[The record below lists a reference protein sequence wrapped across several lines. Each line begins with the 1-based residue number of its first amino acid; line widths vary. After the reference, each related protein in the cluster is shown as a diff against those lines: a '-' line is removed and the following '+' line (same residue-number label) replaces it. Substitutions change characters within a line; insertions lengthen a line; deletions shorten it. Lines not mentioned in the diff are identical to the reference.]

1 MAYGPNWRL
10 TAELGQLVN
19 LRLLELAGNL
29 LSSLPAEL
37 GQLPNLK
44 KLGLSHNPLF
54 RNAPSRYRLAWR
66 RSHPG
71 VSAGTARYRKSWG
84 KLETERLVLRHLH
97 PKDAQALLEILS
109 DEEVRRYDPIP
120 PLSSRAGAQNIIA
133 QIHAEFANQQG
144 RRWGI
149 ILKESGQLIGIC
161 GYRWDKGNA
170 LAELSA
176 ELAYAYWGKG
186 IMAEAL
192 QAILS
197 GSASTNNRWHRMEAQ
212 VVVEHV
218 ASLRLFQKLGFQ
230 EEGILKERLFINGR
244 FRDMQSFAL
253 LRQDF
258 GAIH

>member
-1 MAYGPNWRL
+1 M
-10 TAELGQLVN
+10 
-19 LRLLELAGNL
+19 
-29 LSSLPAEL
+29 
-37 GQLPNLK
+37 
-44 KLGLSHNPLF
+44 
-54 RNAPSRYRLAWR
+54 
-66 RSHPG
+66 
-71 VSAGTARYRKSWG
+71 
-84 KLETERLVLRHLH
+84 LRHLH

-192 QAILS
+192 QAIIRF
-197 GSASTNNRWHRMEAQ
+197 GFDEQQMHRMEAQ

-244 FRDMQSFAL
+244 FCDMQSFAL